1 MMYVAS
7 QIVIWMIIALLVGFS
22 LGWVSRGRRS
32 TPVRKKRRF

>member
-7 QIVIWMIIALLVGFS
+7 QIVIWMVIALFVGFS

-32 TPVRKKRRF
+32 APVRKKRRF

>member
-7 QIVIWMIIALLVGFS
+7 QIVIWMVIALLVGFS

-32 TPVRKKRRF
+32 APVSKKRRF

>member
-7 QIVIWMIIALLVGFS
+7 QIVIWMVIALLVGFS

-32 TPVRKKRRF
+32 APVRRKRRF

>member
-7 QIVIWMIIALLVGFS
+7 QIVIWMVIALLVGFS

-32 TPVRKKRRF
+32 APVRRKRRS